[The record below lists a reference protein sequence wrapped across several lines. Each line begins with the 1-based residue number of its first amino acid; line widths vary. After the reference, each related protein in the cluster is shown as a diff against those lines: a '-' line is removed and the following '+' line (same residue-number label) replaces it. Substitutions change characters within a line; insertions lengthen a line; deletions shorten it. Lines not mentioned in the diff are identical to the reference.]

1 MRCCQHRT
9 ATVRA
14 LLPAALLAAALGG
27 CQGVPAEA
35 PVREQAPAAQPVTAP
50 APATLPDTTPEQ
62 VRDDYEQVLRQ
73 ASAAWERGD
82 HKSALLF
89 YERVLGRA
97 AQPRDQVRALIGMA
111 TLRLMPSSK
120 VADSA
125 AAAVVLRELDLRLAA
140 HDLRHEYYGQLAL
153 LRLLQA
159 REGEM
164 QALRE
169 SNRKLAAQ
177 LAAKEEL
184 VRQLRALSVDGG

>member
-1 MRCCQHRT
+1 MRRCRRRT

-14 LLPAALLAAALGG
+14 LLAAPLLAAMLAG
-27 CQGVPAEA
+27 CQGTPAEA
-35 PVREQAPAAQPVTAP
+35 PVREQAPPAQAVTAP
-50 APATLPDTTPEQ
+50 APAALPDTPPEQ
-62 VRDDYEQVLRQ
+62 VRDDHEQVLRQ
-73 ASAAWERGD
+73 AAAAWERGD
-82 HKSALLF
+82 HQSALLL

-97 AQPRDQVRALIGMA
+97 TEPRDQVRALIGMA

-120 VADSA
+120 VADAA
-125 AAAVVLRELDLRLAA
+125 AAAVVMRELDLRLAA
-140 HDLRHEYYGQLAL
+140 HDLRHEYYAQLEL

-177 LAAKEEL
+177 LKAKDEL

>member
-1 MRCCQHRT
+1 MTMRCGKRRS
-9 ATVRA
+9 AALRA
-14 LLPAALLAAALGG
+14 LLPAALLAAALAG
-27 CQGVPAEA
+27 CQGA
-35 PVREQAPAAQPVTAP
+35 PVQAPAREQAPPAQAEP
-50 APATLPDTTPEQ
+50 AVLPDTPPEQ
-62 VRDDYEQVLRQ
+62 VRDDYAQVLRQ

-97 AQPRDQVRALIGMA
+97 TEPRDQVRALIGMA
-111 TLRLMPSSK
+111 TLRLAPSSA
-120 VADSA
+120 VAAAA
-125 AAAVVLRELDLRLAA
+125 AAAVVMRELEMRLAA
-140 HDLRHEYYGQLAL
+140 HELRHEFFAQVEL

-159 REGEM
+159 REAEM

-177 LAAKEEL
+177 LAAKDEL

>member
-1 MRCCQHRT
+1 MRCCQCRT
-9 ATVRA
+9 AAVRA
-14 LLPAALLAAALGG
+14 LLAGVLLAMTLAG
-27 CQGVPAEA
+27 CQGTPVEA
-35 PVREQAPAAQPVTAP
+35 PVREPAPPAQPASAP
-50 APATLPDTTPEQ
+50 APAALPDTPPEQ
-62 VRDDYEQVLRQ
+62 VRDDYDQVLRQ
-73 ASAAWERGD
+73 AGAAWERGD

-97 AQPRDQVRALIGMA
+97 TEPHDQVCALIGMA
-111 TLRLMPSSK
+111 TLRLMPSSQ
-120 VADSA
+120 VADA
-125 AAAVVLRELDLRLAA
+125 AAGAVVMRELDLRLAA

-177 LAAKEEL
+177 LKAKDEL